1 MRDLYR
7 NPMLYYVLIPVMIGM
22 WPLLVWAVY
31 LPAAERAC
39 EGDYSLLIEGQT
51 NIIGILE
58 IDPDITRGV
67 DPNRVGGEFDYG
79 SAIDRVANTC
89 GIPAGNH
96 SFSAGSP
103 IVSGGKKRQDAQVK
117 LDAVSIVQI
126 ARFLSTIQ
134 ATWVD
139 LSCETMKLRKVK
151 AMPDQWDVDFRF
163 MYYY

>member
-1 MRDLYR
+1 MRDLHDLYR
-7 NPMLYYVLIPVMIGM
+7 NPMLYYVLIPVVIGM

-31 LPAAERAC
+31 LPAAERARD
-39 EGDYSLLIEGQT
+39 EDYS
-51 NIIGILE
+51 ILQ
-58 IDPDITRGV
+58 IAPDTTIGV

-79 SAIDRVANTC
+79 TAIDRVANTC
-89 GIPAGNH
+89 AIPASGH
-96 SFSAGSP
+96 SFSAGKP
-103 IVSGGKKRQDAQVK
+103 IISGGKRRQDAQVK

-139 LSCETMKLRKVK
+139 LSCEMMKLRKVK
-151 AMPDQWDVDFRF
+151 GMPDQWDVDFRF